1 MKNFFKHKIITLFIV
16 LYCNT
21 ALSQEIDPSLL
32 SQLSQDQIVALRN
45 QYYQMNASDVDV
57 LEMPII
63 NESVKSNIAPGVSD
77 SNKIDG
83 EKFGYGFISSMPTSI
98 SATGDLPLPNDY
110 KISLRDQ
117 FTVILS
123 GSKDAIFDMN
133 VKLDGTILFPELGSI
148 SVVGDTFG
156 EVKTKLK
163 NLILQSYSGVDIDLS
178 IKNLSAKK
186 ITIVGAV
193 KTPGT
198 YLVNP
203 FSTISSALAYS
214 GGISEMGTLR
224 EIKLIRLDG
233 KVYFFDLYDL
243 LIKGNREKD
252 INIEAGDVLLIEPA
266 NQFIEILGSVKRP
279 GIYEILSNENLED
292 LIDFSL
298 GFSDQANK
306 NNISLNIL
314 DTESSTIKQKNVKS
328 LNHIL
333 KNVLS
338 VGVFSY
344 VNKDTSGIYVSG
356 AIKEPGYYGVEN
368 NITLENLIDNI
379 KFVDVYPWLGVLEQF
394 DDNNLIKQ
402 TTLFNLN
409 DPTTYKDIKL
419 LPNSKIYF
427 ANLYNREFDISSS
440 SLQLLNDYKLK
451 INHKDN
457 TYEVPVFGRYK
468 LDSFIDLLGLDMS
481 DVEEDATYISPLE
494 SRIIV
499 DNYKNMEFIATKYN
513 TVSFRSPI
521 YDLISVRIYG
531 AIDYPGTYT
540 LQPNTKLEELY
551 NLVGQFKNESFQ
563 DGIVFTRESIR
574 DRQLESINR
583 SKEDLEEA
591 ILLRTERGESI
602 MNLQS
607 LREVS
612 RSINPENLGRIAGDF
627 SKGSTSSL
635 NTTLYDGDS
644 IFVPVNPYVVNV
656 LGEVLNPIAF
666 EYKKGISL
674 SSAINQ
680 SGGYKQS
687 ADKSRVYVIKANGM
701 IKRAPR
707 NIFVKNIKLQPGD
720 TIIVPRRLI
729 ANGQGVEALL
739 PLTQILS
746 DMAFSAA
753 AIDNLRNN

>member
-356 AIKEPGYYGVEN
+356 AIKEPGYYGIEN

>member
-1 MKNFFKHKIITLFIV
+1 MNNLFKHKILTLFII
-16 LYCNT
+16 LYCNN

-45 QYYQMNASDVDV
+45 QYYGMNTTDADILAMPV
-57 LEMPII
+57 L

-133 VKLDGTILFPELGSI
+133 VKLDGTILFPELGPI

-163 NLILQSYSGVDIDLS
+163 NLISQSYSGVDIDLS

-279 GIYEILSNENLED
+279 GIYEILPNENLED
-292 LIDFSL
+292 LINFSL
-298 GFSDQANK
+298 GFTDQANK

-314 DTESSTIKQKNVKS
+314 DAQSSTIRQKNVKT
-328 LNHIL
+328 LNHVL

-356 AIKEPGYYGVEN
+356 AIKEPGYYKIEN
-368 NITLENLIDNI
+368 NITLENLINNI
-379 KFVDVYPWLGVLEQF
+379 EFVDVYPWLGILEQF
-394 DDNNLIKQ
+394 DNNNLIKQ

-409 DPTTYKDIKL
+409 DPTTFKDIKL

-427 ANLYNREFDISSS
+427 ANLYKREFDISSS

-457 TYEVPVFGRYK
+457 TYEVPVFGKYK
-468 LDSFIDLLGLDMS
+468 LQSFIDLLGLDMS

-494 SRIIV
+494 SKIIV
-499 DNYKNMEFIATKYN
+499 DNYKNMVFIAKKYN

-540 LQPNTKLEELY
+540 LQPNTTLEELY

-574 DRQLESINR
+574 DRQLESINK

-612 RSINPENLGRIAGDF
+612 RSINPENLGRIAGNF

-666 EYKKGISL
+666 EYEKGISL

-701 IKRAPR
+701 IERAPR
-707 NIFVKNIKLQPGD
+707 NIFGKNIKLQPGD